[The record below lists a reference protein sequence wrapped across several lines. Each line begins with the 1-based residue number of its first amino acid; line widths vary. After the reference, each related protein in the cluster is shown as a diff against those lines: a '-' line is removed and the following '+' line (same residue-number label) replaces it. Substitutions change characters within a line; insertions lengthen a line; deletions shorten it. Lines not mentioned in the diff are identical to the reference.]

1 METTMRVLAIA
12 HNGTT
17 LRLCLLGLGIEGMD
31 VAHAVDLEGAVEQAA
46 ARLPDVIVLDTTA
59 PASGGLAVLRE
70 LRAHPV
76 TSGVPIVTLT
86 DEVRRGV
93 RLSGWV
99 AGASAS
105 IAKPFSLD
113 ELSQTVRRFGH
124 MSTAQL
130 AAHRD
135 DLLGRLRELV

>member
-1 METTMRVLAIA
+1 MENTLRVLAVA
-12 HNGTT
+12 HNETT

-31 VAHAVDLEGAVEQAA
+31 VAHAVDFETAVQSAVG
-46 ARLPDVIVLDTTA
+46 RRPDVIVLDTTT

-70 LRAHPV
+70 LRSHPA

-86 DEVRRGV
+86 DDVQSGG

-124 MSTAQL
+124 MSTTQL

-135 DLLGRLRELV
+135 DVLGRLRELV